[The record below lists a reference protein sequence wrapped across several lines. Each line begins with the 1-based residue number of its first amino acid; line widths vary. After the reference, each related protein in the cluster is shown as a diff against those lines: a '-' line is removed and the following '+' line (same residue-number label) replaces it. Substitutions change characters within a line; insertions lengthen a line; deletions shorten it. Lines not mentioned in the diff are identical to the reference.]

1 MNERVRH
8 QIRIVA
14 ISVFGLLLLLLFHI
28 AYIQIVRHDFW
39 LTHNLNKR
47 TQQTAIRTERG
58 KIFDRKGEI
67 LAQSV
72 TAKSGGYIRDYPYEA
87 VLAPLIGYESVT
99 YGRAGLEAAYNADL
113 AGYRNPGQQLGPI
126 SRLLNDKGGNSLSL
140 TIDANLQRRAYT
152 ILGNRR
158 GAIVVLDVKTG
169 AVLVS
174 VSKPSFVP
182 NAIEKEWNT
191 ISTAPDSPLLNRTVQ
206 GLYPPGSI
214 VKIMIADA
222 ILQKNTANANKQF
235 LCEGQLKV
243 PPDYVLYESNKAVHG
258 KVNLEQALAVS
269 CNVTF
274 GSLALEL
281 GRSQMSATYERFG
294 FSQTVEDLGEL
305 PSRVPDFS
313 HLGDGDLAQTG
324 IGQSSL
330 LTTPLKMAAI
340 AAAFAN
346 KGVIM
351 KPYIVN
357 RILSP
362 EGDSVFQAQPKEW
375 LRATTAENAAKIA
388 SMMKTVVDQ
397 GTGRAAN
404 AYSVSVAGKTGS
416 AENPHGDAH
425 AWFIGFAPVKEPRF
439 SIAVIVENAGSGGAV
454 AAPIAGQI
462 LSYAVR

>member
-1 MNERVRH
+1 MTDRIRR

-14 ISVFGLLLLLLFHI
+14 ISIFGLLMLLFAHI
-28 AYIQIVRHDFW
+28 VYIQFVQHDFW

-47 TQQTAIRTERG
+47 TQLAARGTERG
-58 KIFDRKGEI
+58 KILDRKGEI
-67 LAQSV
+67 LAQSILD
-72 TAKSGGYIRDYPYEA
+72 KSGSYEREYPYSA
-87 VLAPLIGYESVT
+87 IFAPLIGYESIT

-113 AGYRNPGQQLGPI
+113 AGYRHPGREFGPAA
-126 SRLLNDKGGNSLSL
+126 RLLNPKSGNSLSL
-140 TIDANLQRRAYT
+140 TVDAKLQQRAYS

-169 AVLVS
+169 AILVS

-191 ISTAPDSPLLNRTVQ
+191 ISKASNSPLLNRTVQ

-214 VKIMIADA
+214 VKVMIADA
-222 ILQKNTANANKQF
+222 ALRKSATNLNKQF
-235 LCEGQLKV
+235 LCEGQLKI
-243 PPDYVLYESNKAVHG
+243 PPDYVLRESGNAIHG
-258 KVNLEQALAVS
+258 KINLEHALAVS

-274 GSLALEL
+274 GSLAIEL
-281 GRSQMSATYERFG
+281 GRSQMSSTYERFG
-294 FSQTVEDLGEL
+294 FSQVIEDLGEV
-305 PSRVPDFS
+305 SSQVPEFS
-313 HLGDGDLAQTG
+313 KLGNGDLAQTG

-330 LTTPLKMAAI
+330 LATPLKMATI

-351 KPYIVN
+351 KPYIVDK
-357 RILSP
+357 ILSS
-362 EGDSVFQAQPKEW
+362 EDEILFHTQPQEW
-375 LRATTAENAAKIA
+375 LRPTTVENAAKVA
-388 SMMKTVVDQ
+388 AMMKIVVEQ
-397 GTGRAAN
+397 GTGKPAN

-425 AWFIGFAPVKEPRF
+425 AWFIGFAPVKDPQF
-439 SIAVIVENAGSGGAV
+439 AIAVVIENAGSGSAA